1 MFLCI
6 GSACGGSSHSQKD
19 DSEPYFNI
27 IYEVLYPARLKWFE
41 IGLRL
46 GIQYE
51 ELKVIKKENGG
62 DCSTCL
68 RETLD
73 IRFKTQTPTVNDF
86 IEALENKTVNHKEVA
101 KKLKNMKTGTS

>member
-1 MFLCI
+1 MCRFCLW
-6 GSACGGSSHSQKD
+6 GGSSHSQKD

-27 IYEVLYPARLKWFE
+27 IYEVLYSARLKWFE

-51 ELKVIKKENGG
+51 ELKVIKKENCG
-62 DCSTCL
+62 DCNTCL

-73 IRFKTQTPTVNDF
+73 FRFKTQTPTLNDF
-86 IEALENKTVNHKEVA
+86 IEALEHKTVNYKEVA